1 MDVVTELTE
10 LEDEVDAAEGRTRAA
25 PQFEA
30 FPTDTASDLSNSRHE
45 AFRSPGIEPT
55 WSSSD
60 KDFVTTALDGSRLRA
75 TVGHGGCRVQIRNR
89 NGETLH
95 ASAVVSLDFSYL
107 VRLGLRDALDPRVQD
122 TLRVVDHLL
131 KVETPSGALYHRY
144 NGDGYGE
151 HADGRPFDGAGIA
164 AAGRCWSVSAV
175 TSRCRPV
182 RIHCP
187 IFRRWSA
194 VRARRHVA

>member
-45 AFRSPGIEPT
+45 AFRSPGIKPT

-60 KDFVTTALDGSRLRA
+60 KDFVTTALDGSRLWA

-107 VRLGLRDALDPRVQD
+107 AYWGCAMPWIHACRIRCASSTTYSRWKRPPAPSITATTAMATVSTPMEGRSTVQASP
-122 TLRVVDHLL
+122 LL
-131 KVETPSGALYHRY
+131 
-144 NGDGYGE
+144 
-151 HADGRPFDGAGIA
+151 A
-164 AAGRCWSVSAV
+164 AAGR
-175 TSRCRPV
+175 
-182 RIHCP
+182 
-187 IFRRWSA
+187 
-194 VRARRHVA
+194 